1 MQNPANPHRAQHLI
15 LDTAVM
21 LAAIFTLA
29 ALTLLV
35 TGAYVPAMRPILGEE
50 SSLAVDLILTIRE
63 HLTR

>member
-1 MQNPANPHRAQHLI
+1 MQNPANLHHAQRLI

-50 SSLAVDLILTIRE
+50 SSLAVELILTIRE